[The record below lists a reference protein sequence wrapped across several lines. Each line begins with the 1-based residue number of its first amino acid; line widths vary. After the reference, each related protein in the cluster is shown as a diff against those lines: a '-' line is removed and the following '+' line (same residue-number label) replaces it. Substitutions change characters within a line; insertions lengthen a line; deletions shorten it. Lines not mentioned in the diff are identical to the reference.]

1 MELRVLAVGDVV
13 GEGGLQCLE
22 QHLRSLKKLYRI
34 DFCVVNG
41 ENASGTG
48 LTPKQADRMLDAG
61 ADILT
66 LGNHS
71 FDRRE
76 ICAYLDDCPYILRP
90 ANLLPSLPGRGF
102 GTFETKIGPVGIVN
116 LLGRCSLDFRPDN
129 PFRVI
134 DKVLKELDGLPV
146 LLDFHAE
153 ATSEK
158 LAMAYYLDG
167 KISAQWGTHTHV
179 QTADEQ
185 ILPKGTGYL
194 TDLGMTGPVHS
205 VIGVKPEQSIA
216 NFRGNLPHAMS
227 LRRGRACLQARSLP
241 STRNPGTVQARKG
254 WCSVIKFL
262 HAADLHLDAPFAA
275 LSPEQAAERRR
286 EQRAFLTELAE
297 AANTHDCDLVLLAGD
312 LFDSAGASDETL
324 LALQRTL
331 SAIRAPVF
339 ISPGNHDCL
348 LPGSAYLTEV
358 WPENVHIFK
367 TDEIEAVELPEKN
380 LRVYG
385 AGFTAR
391 FEKPLLEGFHAKS
404 DGMTNLMVVHGNPTQ
419 AASPYNPITQAQLE
433 ASGLA
438 YLALGHIHQASGL
451 LRCGKTCYAWPGCAM
466 GRGFDELGQKGVYL
480 GEISDSGVRL
490 DFLPLPGRK
499 YEILRV
505 EAGERCPLRRY
516 GGAAGGYA
524 ERYLPC
530 APDRRGGAGRCA
542 CTAGGAGPALLR
554 ADRPRR
560 DAAPPCAL
568 GGRGGGYAARSVSA
582 GAQGAV

>member
-1 MELRVLAVGDVV
+1 M
-13 GEGGLQCLE
+13 
-22 QHLRSLKKLYRI
+22 
-34 DFCVVNG
+34 
-41 ENASGTG
+41 
-48 LTPKQADRMLDAG
+48 
-61 ADILT
+61 
-66 LGNHS
+66 
-71 FDRRE
+71 
-76 ICAYLDDCPYILRP
+76 
-90 ANLLPSLPGRGF
+90 
-102 GTFETKIGPVGIVN
+102 
-116 LLGRCSLDFRPDN
+116 
-129 PFRVI
+129 
-134 DKVLKELDGLPV
+134 
-146 LLDFHAE
+146 
-153 ATSEK
+153 
-158 LAMAYYLDG
+158 
-167 KISAQWGTHTHV
+167 
-179 QTADEQ
+179 
-185 ILPKGTGYL
+185 
-194 TDLGMTGPVHS
+194 
-205 VIGVKPEQSIA
+205 
-216 NFRGNLPHAMS
+216 
-227 LRRGRACLQARSLP
+227 
-241 STRNPGTVQARKG
+241 
-254 WCSVIKFL
+254 IKFL
-262 HAADLHLDAPFAA
+262 HAADVHLDAPFAA

-286 EQRAFLTELAE
+286 EQRALLTELAE

-385 AGFTAR
+385 AGFPAR

-505 EAGERCPLRRY
+505 EVGERCPLRRY

-542 CTAGGAGPALLR
+542 CTAGGAGPRFYALTVR
-554 ADRPRR
+554 DETRPRR
-560 DAAPPCAL
+560 ALWEGAEEDTLRGLFLQALKAQYDAAENESDRHMIAL
-568 GGRGGGYAARSVSA
+568 AARCGCA
-582 GAQGAV
+582 AMDGREATE

>member
-1 MELRVLAVGDVV
+1 M
-13 GEGGLQCLE
+13 
-22 QHLRSLKKLYRI
+22 
-34 DFCVVNG
+34 
-41 ENASGTG
+41 
-48 LTPKQADRMLDAG
+48 
-61 ADILT
+61 
-66 LGNHS
+66 
-71 FDRRE
+71 
-76 ICAYLDDCPYILRP
+76 
-90 ANLLPSLPGRGF
+90 
-102 GTFETKIGPVGIVN
+102 
-116 LLGRCSLDFRPDN
+116 
-129 PFRVI
+129 
-134 DKVLKELDGLPV
+134 
-146 LLDFHAE
+146 
-153 ATSEK
+153 
-158 LAMAYYLDG
+158 
-167 KISAQWGTHTHV
+167 
-179 QTADEQ
+179 
-185 ILPKGTGYL
+185 
-194 TDLGMTGPVHS
+194 
-205 VIGVKPEQSIA
+205 
-216 NFRGNLPHAMS
+216 
-227 LRRGRACLQARSLP
+227 
-241 STRNPGTVQARKG
+241 
-254 WCSVIKFL
+254 IKFL

-433 ASGLA
+433 ASGLD

-505 EAGERCPLRRY
+505 EAEPV
-516 GGAAGGYA
+516 
-524 ERYLPC
+524 
-530 APDRRGGAGRCA
+530 DV
-542 CTAGGAGPALLR
+542 PALQAALAPR
-554 ADRPRR
+554 FYALTVRDETRPRR
-560 DAAPPCAL
+560 ALWEGAEEDTLRGLFLQALKAQYDAAENESDRHMIAL
-568 GGRGGGYAARSVSA
+568 AARCGCA
-582 GAQGAV
+582 AMDGREAAE

>member
-1 MELRVLAVGDVV
+1 M
-13 GEGGLQCLE
+13 
-22 QHLRSLKKLYRI
+22 
-34 DFCVVNG
+34 
-41 ENASGTG
+41 
-48 LTPKQADRMLDAG
+48 
-61 ADILT
+61 
-66 LGNHS
+66 
-71 FDRRE
+71 
-76 ICAYLDDCPYILRP
+76 
-90 ANLLPSLPGRGF
+90 
-102 GTFETKIGPVGIVN
+102 
-116 LLGRCSLDFRPDN
+116 
-129 PFRVI
+129 
-134 DKVLKELDGLPV
+134 
-146 LLDFHAE
+146 
-153 ATSEK
+153 
-158 LAMAYYLDG
+158 
-167 KISAQWGTHTHV
+167 
-179 QTADEQ
+179 
-185 ILPKGTGYL
+185 
-194 TDLGMTGPVHS
+194 
-205 VIGVKPEQSIA
+205 
-216 NFRGNLPHAMS
+216 
-227 LRRGRACLQARSLP
+227 
-241 STRNPGTVQARKG
+241 
-254 WCSVIKFL
+254 IKFL

-433 ASGLA
+433 ASGLD

-505 EAGERCPLRRY
+505 EAGNDALSAVT
-516 GGAAGGYA
+516 AALPEDTQNDIYRVLLTGEAEPVDVHALQAALAPRFYA
-524 ERYLPC
+524 LTVRDE
-530 APDRRGGAGRCA
+530 
-542 CTAGGAGPALLR
+542 T
-554 ADRPRR
+554 RPRR
-560 DAAPPCAL
+560 ALWEGAEEDTLRGLFLQALKAQYDAAENESDRHMIAL
-568 GGRGGGYAARSVSA
+568 AARCGCA
-582 GAQGAV
+582 AMDGREAAE